1 MSGRVGG
8 CGWVYACACVRAC
21 ARERVYEFVSMRV
34 CVSRTTPPAPH
45 SPLFFYDPPRKCRTL
60 RFIYIYIYR

>member
-45 SPLFFYDPPRKCRTL
+45 SPLFF
-60 RFIYIYIYR
+60 